1 MDSDLYETWSWPTVG
16 GSSSAVISLSSASAT
31 EESCKTVTGRGDCAF
46 AESGG
51 EALAAEYRLLK
62 EGTLKLGAGDTAR
75 SGDIVRSEGGPE
87 VEETPVELGL
97 SKGVG
102 VG

>member
-1 MDSDLYETWSWPTVG
+1 MIGGPSTTVVG
-16 GSSSAVISLSSASAT
+16 IG
-31 EESCKTVTGRGDCAF
+31 EGAF

-51 EALAAEYRLLK
+51 EALAIEYRLLK
-62 EGTLKLGAGDTAR
+62 EGTLKFGAGDIAR

-87 VEETPVELGL
+87 VEETSVEVGL
-97 SKGVG
+97 DKGVG